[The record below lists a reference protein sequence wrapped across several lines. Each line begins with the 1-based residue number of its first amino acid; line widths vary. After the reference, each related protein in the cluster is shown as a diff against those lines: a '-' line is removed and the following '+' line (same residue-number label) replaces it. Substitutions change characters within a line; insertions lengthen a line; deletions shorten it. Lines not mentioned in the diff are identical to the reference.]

1 MNRTTT
7 NRRKL
12 ESLRDKEVQE
22 VNWEVCGRKR
32 QSRKKDIA
40 PGPREGCE
48 GYIRKKEM
56 LRRGWPLPKRDTDK
70 ESYQCRF
77 NYYSIYLIFFNF
89 FIVKQQKS
97 GDFLLKSFCLG
108 ACCLTILI
116 YCLKCLRVRC
126 AHAPPTFPDFKMCV
140 YGE

>member
-1 MNRTTT
+1 MVSLLRTDANYKVFGT
-7 NRRKL
+7 
-12 ESLRDKEVQE
+12 
-22 VNWEVCGRKR
+22 
-32 QSRKKDIA
+32 QSSEKGIA

-48 GYIRKKEM
+48 GYIRKNEM

-97 GDFLLKSFCLG
+97 GISFS
-108 ACCLTILI
+108 
-116 YCLKCLRVRC
+116 KVSVWV
-126 AHAPPTFPDFKMCV
+126 HV
-140 YGE
+140 V